1 MTRVRSAFYD
11 FEPPEIAAIL
21 TLRSDIMS
29 QIIEIVRAKG
39 WTQAEA
45 AKMCGT
51 TQPRISALMNG
62 KFNDFSLDA
71 LVKIAGHL
79 DLDID
84 ISLSERDA
92 A

>member
-1 MTRVRSAFYD
+1 MSKVRSVFYD
-11 FEPPEIAAIL
+11 FEPPEIAAVL
-21 TLRSDIMS
+21 DLRAQLMMG
-29 QIIEIVRAKG
+29 IEQFIQSKG

-45 AKMCGT
+45 ARMCGT

-79 DLDID
+79 DLDIAV
-84 ISLSERDA
+84 SLSERDA